1 MAGPN
6 PAIRAPRKASYIQR
20 MMNMLKHSGRR
31 WQICL
36 WIGIAT
42 APLVAVS
49 LDQAVNRSTRVALY
63 ASVGDEL
70 TWYSVDVERAA
81 LTKQGSVT
89 LPGFVQEAWAA
100 SSTPF
105 LYVAWSNGGAS
116 YAGSGIAAAGDKH
129 GVTAFRIDAA
139 SGALHIQGATAPLR
153 SRPIHIT
160 GDIPGTHLLVA
171 YNDPSGVSVHTIK
184 SDGSVG
190 SEIPQASTLDVGIY
204 AHQVRVIP
212 TNKSV
217 ILVTRGNQAAGA
229 TPEDPGALKVFRYDD
244 GRLTNVASI
253 APSKG
258 LGFRSRH
265 LDFHPTRP
273 WVFLTLESQNKLDVF
288 RRIDDGTLSTE
299 PLFSK
304 STLAG
309 AGDVFPGQTAST
321 VHVHP
326 DGRFVY
332 VANRASG
339 TTDFNG
345 TAVFAGGAN
354 DIAVFR
360 INQETGEPSLI
371 QNIET
376 RGITPRTFAIDPS
389 GQLLV
394 VGNQATL
401 QVRDGSNV
409 KTVPP
414 SLTVFRIQTDG
425 KLEFVQRYDMASGRK
440 PLWWTGLVALR

>member
-1 MAGPN
+1 MV
-6 PAIRAPRKASYIQR
+6 
-20 MMNMLKHSGRR
+20 NMLKQIGRH

-42 APLVAVS
+42 APLVAAS
-49 LDQAVNRSTRVALY
+49 LDQAATRSTRVALY

-70 TWYSVDVERAA
+70 ICYSVDVERAT
-81 LTKQGSVT
+81 LTRQSSLM

-116 YAGSGIAAAGDKH
+116 YTGSGAAASGDKH

-139 SGALHIQGATAPLR
+139 SGALHVQGPVASLR

-160 GDIPGTHLLVA
+160 GDIPGRHLLVA

-184 SDGSVG
+184 SDGTVG
-190 SEIPQASTLDVGIY
+190 SEVPQASALDVGIY

-212 TNKSV
+212 TNRSV

-229 TPEDPGALKVFRYDD
+229 TPEDPGALKMFRYDD

-288 RRIDDGTLSTE
+288 KRIDDDTLSAV
-299 PLFSK
+299 PVFSK
-304 STLAG
+304 NTLAG
-309 AGDVFPGQTAST
+309 ASGASLGQTAST

-326 DGRFVY
+326 NGGFVY

-339 TTDFNG
+339 TMDFNG

-371 QNIET
+371 QNIDT
-376 RGITPRTFAIDPS
+376 RGMTPRTFAIDPS
-389 GQLLV
+389 GRILV
-394 VGNQATL
+394 VGNQTTRL
-401 QVRDGSNV
+401 VRDGDNV
-409 KTVPP
+409 KTVPAN
-414 SLTVFRIQTDG
+414 LAVFRIQTDG
-425 KLEFVQRYDMASGRK
+425 RLDFVRRYDVAVGQK
-440 PLWWTGLVALR
+440 PLWWMGLVARQ

>member
-1 MAGPN
+1 
-6 PAIRAPRKASYIQR
+6 
-20 MMNMLKHSGRR
+20 
-31 WQICL
+31 
-36 WIGIAT
+36 
-42 APLVAVS
+42 
-49 LDQAVNRSTRVALY
+49 
-63 ASVGDEL
+63 VG
-70 TWYSVDVERAA
+70 
-81 LTKQGSVT
+81 
-89 LPGFVQEAWAA
+89 
-100 SSTPF
+100 
-105 LYVAWSNGGAS
+105 
-116 YAGSGIAAAGDKH
+116 
-129 GVTAFRIDAA
+129 
-139 SGALHIQGATAPLR
+139 
-153 SRPIHIT
+153 
-160 GDIPGTHLLVA
+160 
-171 YNDPSGVSVHTIK
+171 
-184 SDGSVG
+184 
-190 SEIPQASTLDVGIY
+190 
-204 AHQVRVIP
+204 
-212 TNKSV
+212 
-217 ILVTRGNQAAGA
+217 
-229 TPEDPGALKVFRYDD
+229 LKVFRYDD

-309 AGDVFPGQTAST
+309 AGDVARSQTAST

-339 TTDFNG
+339 TTNFNG

-371 QNIET
+371 QNIDT

-414 SLTVFRIQTDG
+414 NLTVFRIQTDG
-425 KLEFVQRYDMASGRK
+425 KLGFVQRYDMASGRK
-440 PLWWTGLVALR
+440 PLWWTGLVALQ